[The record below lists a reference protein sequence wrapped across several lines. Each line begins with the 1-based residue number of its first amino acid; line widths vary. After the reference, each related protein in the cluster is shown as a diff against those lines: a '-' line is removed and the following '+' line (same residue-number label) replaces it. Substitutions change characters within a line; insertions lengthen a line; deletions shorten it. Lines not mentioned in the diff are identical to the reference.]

1 MYMKI
6 NKQNHEQVK
15 PKLNILKR
23 KLNLKI
29 LVTFKEQVDK
39 LNFVELAN

>member
-15 PKLNILKR
+15 LKLNILKR

-39 LNFVELAN
+39 LNSVELAN

>member
-1 MYMKI
+1 MKI

-15 PKLNILKR
+15 LKLNILKR

-39 LNFVELAN
+39 LNSVELAN

>member
-1 MYMKI
+1 MKI

-15 PKLNILKR
+15 LKLNILKR

-29 LVTFKEQVDK
+29 LVTFNEQVDK
-39 LNFVELAN
+39 LNSVELAN